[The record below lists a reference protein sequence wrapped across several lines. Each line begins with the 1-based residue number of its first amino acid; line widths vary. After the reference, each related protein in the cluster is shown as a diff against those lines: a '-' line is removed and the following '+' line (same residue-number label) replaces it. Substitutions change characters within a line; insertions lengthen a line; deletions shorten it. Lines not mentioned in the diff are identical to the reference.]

1 MKLCLPPLL
10 LSLAYPGAY
19 PLEKMD
25 ELVKAVWG
33 KDEARGSSHFSV
45 EREVKEQDRESR
57 RKEMVGR
64 ESGTQLERRKGE
76 REHEYRIFNINQSMR
91 SSLNSFNKS
100 RLIRS

>member
-1 MKLCLPPLL
+1 M
-10 LSLAYPGAY
+10 SLAYPGAY

-64 ESGTQLERRKGE
+64 ESGTQLERRKRE
-76 REHEYRIFNINQSMR
+76 RT
-91 SSLNSFNKS
+91 
-100 RLIRS
+100 